1 MSNSNVKRNGVGCL
15 TVIGIVL
22 LMLKLLAIE
31 PVAHWSWIWVLCPF
45 WIPFALGLLVV
56 IGFFVFAFIIGSRK

>member
-1 MSNSNVKRNGVGCL
+1 MSNSNVKRNGVGYL
-15 TVIGIVL
+15 TVIGIVF

-45 WIPFALGLLVV
+45 WIPFVLCLFVA
-56 IGFFVFAFIIGSRK
+56 IGFFVFAFILGSRR